1 MVEEK
6 EVISIIFDLGS
17 FNWKIGLTGNDK
29 PSQFFKPY
37 ILEKLINNNNNEY
50 DYIYNINEFNNHLDY
65 NPLSI
70 MNINKG
76 NFFKNFELFENY
88 FDFILNNLNNL
99 NLDDDI
105 LNHPF
110 IFSEP
115 CLCDKKVRMKL
126 TEFLFEK
133 YKIPSFFLCNYEVLS
148 SFAFGKITCLI
159 FDSGH
164 NQTLAAPVNDG
175 MVIKKSIKKSE
186 VNGNFI
192 NEELNKIIT
201 NKFNINFH
209 LKYNNDYSFENLLS
223 DIKEK
228 YINYCDNLEEENQNN
243 NFEYILPD
251 NNLIKLDTKIRNNL
265 IDNCFKNNEN
275 NYSNLILSSINSV
288 EIDIKKELCNQ
299 ICLCG
304 GNTILSNN
312 FDEKIKN
319 DITNQVSNSTIVK
332 VTKHEKEYRTYTS
345 WLGASIL
352 GSINNFSENLIKK
365 EEYEEH
371 GSIIIERKCA

>member
-1 MVEEK
+1 M
-6 EVISIIFDLGS
+6 S
-17 FNWKIGLTGNDK
+17 
-29 PSQFFKPY
+29 Y
-37 ILEKLINNNNNEY
+37 
-50 DYIYNINEFNNHLDY
+50 
-65 NPLSI
+65 
-70 MNINKG
+70 
-76 NFFKNFELFENY
+76 
-88 FDFILNNLNNL
+88 
-99 NLDDDI
+99 
-105 LNHPF
+105 
-110 IFSEP
+110 
-115 CLCDKKVRMKL
+115 
-126 TEFLFEK
+126 
-133 YKIPSFFLCNYEVLS
+133 
-148 SFAFGKITCLI
+148 

-164 NQTLAAPVNDG
+164 NQTIAAPVNDG

-192 NEELNKIIT
+192 NEELNKIIL
-201 NKFNINFH
+201 NKLNINLH

-223 DIKEK
+223 EIKEK
-228 YINYCDNLEEENQNN
+228 YINYCDNLEEQNQNST
-243 NFEYILPD
+243 FEYLLPD
-251 NNLIKLDTKIRNNL
+251 NNIIKLDTNIRNDL
-265 IDNCFKNNEN
+265 VENCFKNNEN
-275 NYSNLILSSINSV
+275 NYSNLILNSINSV

-312 FDEKIKN
+312 FDEKIKI

-332 VTKHEKEYRTYTS
+332 VTKHDKEYRTYTS

>member
-6 EVISIIFDLGS
+6 ETISIIFDLGS
-17 FNWKIGLTGNDK
+17 YNWKIGLSGNDK
-29 PSQFFKPY
+29 PSQIFKPY
-37 ILEKLINNNNNEY
+37 ILEKLINFNNNQY
-50 DYIYNINEFNNHLDY
+50 DYIYDINTYNNHLDY

-70 MNINKG
+70 MNINNG
-76 NFFKNFELFENY
+76 TFFKNFELFENY
-88 FDFILNNLNNL
+88 FDFVLNNLNNL
-99 NLDDDI
+99 NVDDNI
-105 LNHPF
+105 FNHPF

-115 CLCDKKVRMKL
+115 CLCDKKIRMKL

-148 SFAFGKITCLI
+148 SFAFGKIICLI

-164 NQTLAAPVNDG
+164 NQTIAVPVNDG
-175 MVIKKSIKKSE
+175 MIIKKSIKKSE

-192 NEELNKIIT
+192 NNEIKKIIEQ
-201 NKFNINFH
+201 KFN
-209 LKYNNDYSFENLLS
+209 LTLYSRYNNDYSLENFLS
-223 DIKEK
+223 ELKEK
-228 YINYCDNLEEENQNN
+228 YINFCDDLTKENQND

-251 NNLIKLDTKIRNNL
+251 NNIIKLETNIRTNL
-265 IDNCFKNNEN
+265 INNCFKNNEN
-275 NYSNLILSSINSV
+275 NYSNIILNSINSV

-312 FDEKIKN
+312 FDDKIKN
-319 DITNQVSNSTIVK
+319 DIVNQVSNSTIVK
-332 VTKHEKEYRTYTS
+332 VTKHEKEYRTYIS

-371 GSIIIERKCA
+371 GPIIIERKCA